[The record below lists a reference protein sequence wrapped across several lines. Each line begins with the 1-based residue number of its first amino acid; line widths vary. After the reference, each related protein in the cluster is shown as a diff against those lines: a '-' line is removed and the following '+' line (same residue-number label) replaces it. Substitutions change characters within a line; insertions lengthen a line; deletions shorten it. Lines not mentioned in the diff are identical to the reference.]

1 MSHHSRSIFTR
12 LVWGAG
18 ALSTL
23 LLIGLWWTTHQT
35 VQATLEGGARTQVD
49 IDIAGLVDIYA
60 TNGREELAQRIA
72 DRVAVIPMEGNTPH
86 YYLSDNSGARL
97 AGDLARWPSLDPR
110 VSESGLIPI
119 GETSQGYA
127 RAVQLDDNLR
137 LVVARGMADSEPLLQ
152 RIGFVFAIGGAVL
165 VALVLLLGRLAAA
178 RLQRRIERI
187 NAAFREPTQDALSTL
202 AEPQDGDEID
212 ELTAHSGAALA
223 RVRNLME
230 AYRDTS
236 DQLAHEIRT
245 PLTHLDNRLVKALS
259 EGPKGAVAQKLIEAR
274 EEIRRLVQT
283 LESLLDIAS
292 SKARKGDKAGLK
304 KFDLSAMVLRICE
317 LYAGSAEETGHQFSW
332 QVEGGIHFE
341 GEEWQLSRV
350 LTNLLDNAFKYVPQG
365 GHVEVALSAD
375 ATGPVLTVSDD
386 GPGVPKDERSRI
398 FERFFRG
405 GAEGASDQTDQVPG
419 SGLGLAL
426 AHAIAE
432 RHGLALTI
440 EDTPSGATFR
450 LARP

>member
-1 MSHHSRSIFTR
+1 MPSHTRSIFTR

-18 ALSTL
+18 LLSVIL
-23 LLIGLWWTTHQT
+23 LVGLWWTTHQT
-35 VQATLEGGARTQVD
+35 VRATLEEGARTQVD

-86 YYLSDNSGARL
+86 YFLSDNTGTRL
-97 AGDLARWPSLDPR
+97 AGDLARWPTLDPM

-119 GETSQGYA
+119 GKNSVGFA
-127 RAVQLDDNLR
+127 RAVQLDEDLR
-137 LVVARGMADSEPLLQ
+137 LVVARGLADSEPLLQ
-152 RIGFVFAIGGAVL
+152 RIGLVFVFGGAVL
-165 VALVLLLGRLAAA
+165 VALVVLLGRLAAA

-187 NAAFREPTQDALSTL
+187 NAAFREPQAGDLATL
-202 AEPQDGDEID
+202 PKPEEGDEID

-245 PLTHLDNRLVKALS
+245 PLGHLDNRLVKALS
-259 EGPKGAVAQKLIEAR
+259 ADPKGPVAQKLVEAR
-274 EEIRRLVQT
+274 EDIRRLVQT

-292 SKARKGDKAGLK
+292 SKARKGDKSGLK
-304 KFDLSAMVLRICE
+304 SFDLSAMVLRICD
-317 LYAGSAEETGHQFSW
+317 LYAGSAEETGHEFSW
-332 QVEGGIHFE
+332 QVAEGIFIE

-350 LTNLLDNAFKYVPQG
+350 LTNLLDNAFKYVPPG
-365 GHVEVALSAD
+365 GHVEVSLKEGPS
-375 ATGPVLTVSDD
+375 GPVLSVRDN
-386 GPGVPKDERSRI
+386 GPGVPADERGRI
-398 FERFFRG
+398 FDRFFRG
-405 GAEGASDQTDQVPG
+405 SADDSDIAG

-432 RHGLALTI
+432 RHGLTLSV
-440 EDTPSGATFR
+440 EDSDVGAHFQ
-450 LARP
+450 LSAR

>member
-1 MSHHSRSIFTR
+1 MSHANRSIFSR

-23 LLIGLWWTTHQT
+23 LLIALWWTTHQT
-35 VQATLEGGARTQVD
+35 VKATLEEGARTQVD

-60 TNGREELAQRIA
+60 TNGRGELAQRIA

-86 YYLSDNSGARL
+86 YFLSDNSGVRL
-97 AGDLARWPSLDPR
+97 AGDLADWPALDPS
-110 VSESGLIPI
+110 VSESGWIAI
-119 GETSQGYA
+119 GESSQGFA
-127 RAVQLDDNLR
+127 RAVQLDEDLR

-152 RIGFVFAIGGAVL
+152 RIGLVFVFGGAVL

-187 NAAFREPTQDALSTL
+187 NAAFRDPAKDGLSTL
-202 AEPQDGDEID
+202 VHPHEGDEID
-212 ELTAHSGAALA
+212 ELTARSGAALA

-245 PLTHLDNRLVKALS
+245 PLTHLDNRLVKVLR
-259 EGPKGAVAQKLIEAR
+259 EEPKSTVADGLIAAR

-292 SKARKGDKAGLK
+292 SKARKGDRAGLRE
-304 KFDLSAMVLRICE
+304 FDLSAMVHRICD
-317 LYAGSAEETGHQFSW
+317 LYDGSAQETGHHFDW
-332 QVEGGIHFE
+332 DVEEDVFFE

-350 LTNLLDNAFKYVPQG
+350 LTNLLDNAFKYVPSG
-365 GHVEVALSAD
+365 GQIEVALTTNAK
-375 ATGPVLTVSDD
+375 GPVLRVSDD
-386 GPGVPKDERSRI
+386 GPGIPEAERARI
-398 FERFFRG
+398 FERFYRG
-405 GAEGASDQTDQVPG
+405 AADHGEITG

-432 RHGLALTI
+432 RHGLELRVL
-440 EDTPSGATFR
+440 DTEKGSSFELGKA
-450 LARP
+450 

>member
-1 MSHHSRSIFTR
+1 MSQPTKSIFTR

-18 ALSTL
+18 ILSVI

-35 VQATLEGGARTQVD
+35 VKATLEEGAQTQVD

-60 TNGREELAQRIA
+60 TNGRAELAQRIA

-86 YYLSDNSGARL
+86 YYLADETGARL
-97 AGDLARWPSLDPR
+97 AGDLARWPELDPY
-110 VSESGLIPI
+110 VSESGLISI
-119 GETSQGYA
+119 GENSQGFA
-127 RAVQLDDNLR
+127 RAVQLDEGLR

-152 RIGFVFAIGGAVL
+152 RIGLVFLFGGAVL
-165 VALVLLLGRLAAA
+165 VALVVLLGRLAAA
-178 RLQRRIERI
+178 RLGRRIEQI
-187 NAAFREPTQDALSTL
+187 NAAFRGPHEETLSAL
-202 AEPQDGDEID
+202 ARPDEGDEID

-245 PLTHLDNRLVKALS
+245 PLQHLDNRLVKALS
-259 EGPKGAVAQKLIEAR
+259 VNPKGEVAQKLIEAR

-292 SKARKGDKAGLK
+292 SKARKGEMAGLK
-304 KFDLSAMVLRICE
+304 EFDLSAMVLRICE
-317 LYAGSAEETGHQFSW
+317 LYDGSAEETGHHFDWNVAEGIQF
-332 QVEGGIHFE
+332 Q

-350 LTNLLDNAFKYVPQG
+350 LTNLLDNAFKYVPTG
-365 GHVEVALSAD
+365 GHVEVSLSQQAN
-375 ATGPVLTVSDD
+375 GPVLTVRDD
-386 GPGVPKDERSRI
+386 GPGVPEADRTRI
-398 FERFFRG
+398 FERFYRSG
-405 GAEGASDQTDQVPG
+405 SADGEVHG

-432 RHGLALTI
+432 RHGLQLSVEDSEVGAL
-440 EDTPSGATFR
+440 FR
-450 LARP
+450 LGPPS

>member
-1 MSHHSRSIFTR
+1 MSQPTKSIFSR

-18 ALSTL
+18 LLSVI

-35 VQATLEGGARTQVD
+35 VKATLEEGAQTQVD

-60 TNGREELAQRIA
+60 TNGREELVQRIT
-72 DRVAVIPMEGNTPH
+72 DRVAVIPIEGNTPH
-86 YYLSDNSGARL
+86 YYLAGDTGARL
-97 AGDLARWPSLDPR
+97 AGDLADWPELDPR

-119 GETSQGYA
+119 GENSQGFA
-127 RAVQLDDNLR
+127 RAVQLDEDLR

-152 RIGFVFAIGGAVL
+152 RIALVFLFGGAVL
-165 VALVLLLGRLAAA
+165 VALVVLLGRLAAV
-178 RLQRRIERI
+178 RLGRRIERI
-187 NAAFREPTQDALSTL
+187 NAAFRGPHEVTLSALTTPD
-202 AEPQDGDEID
+202 EGDEID

-245 PLTHLDNRLVKALS
+245 PLQHLDNRLVKALS
-259 EGPKGAVAQKLIEAR
+259 VNPKGEVAQKLIEAR

-304 KFDLSAMVLRICE
+304 EFDLSAMVLRICE
-317 LYAGSAEETGHQFSW
+317 LYDGSAEETGHRFTWHVAEGIQF
-332 QVEGGIHFE
+332 Q

-350 LTNLLDNAFKYVPQG
+350 LTNLLDNAFKYVPTG
-365 GHVEVALSAD
+365 GHVEVSLTENAS
-375 ATGPVLTVSDD
+375 GPVLTVRDD
-386 GPGVPKDERSRI
+386 GPGIPEADRTRI
-398 FERFFRG
+398 FDRFFRSG
-405 GAEGASDQTDQVPG
+405 PADGEVHG

-432 RHGLALTI
+432 RHGLQLSV
-440 EDTPSGATFR
+440 EDSKVGARFR
-450 LARP
+450 LGPPS